1 MKKAMV
7 IGAIAALA
15 QADISPYK
23 MSMLK
28 AKGINTDR
36 IQQ

>member
-1 MKKAMV
+1 MKQAMV

-23 MSMLK
+23 MSMFK
-28 AKGINTDR
+28 AVSYS
-36 IQQ
+36 